1 MVSTLHGKVTLAI
14 ALFFIFFIANV
25 AQAEIAVG
33 VKEGDWIE
41 YEVTTTGTS
50 PEEFNI
56 TWARMEILN
65 VQETEISANV
75 TREALNGT
83 LSSLVM
89 TLNLEKGKIG
99 AWFIIPAGLNPG
111 DSFRDEA
118 MGRDVTVEGEQQ
130 LTCAGATR
138 AITNAT
144 TPERLKRWDK
154 STGVFVECIDVLD
167 KYSINA
173 TAIRTNLWSYQ
184 LPGLDPQTFH
194 AVVFV
199 FLTAIVAAVLLI
211 AAGIR
216 KK

>member
-1 MVSTLHGKVTLAI
+1 MKSTLHGKITLAI
-14 ALFFIFFIANV
+14 TVFLVLSIANV
-25 AQAEIAVG
+25 AHGEISVG

-65 VQETEISANV
+65 VQGPEISANV

-89 TLNLEKGKIG
+89 TFNLERGKIG
-99 AWFIIPAGLNPG
+99 AWFIIPAGLNPD

-130 LTCAGATR
+130 LTYAGATR
-138 AITNAT
+138 TITNAT

-167 KYSINA
+167 NYSINA
-173 TAIRTNLWSYQ
+173 TAIRTNLWGSE
-184 LPGLDPQTFH
+184 LPGLDPLTFQ
-194 AVVFV
+194 AVVVVFV
-199 FLTAIVAAVLLI
+199 TAIVTAAILI
-211 AAGIR
+211 AFSIR